1 MKLFIDVGGTNLR
14 SELHTASEIL
24 SEEMSSQ
31 ENDLIDV
38 IESKLLTYPKISFI
52 GVSFAGQ
59 IYNGEILSAPN
70 LTIKEPKI
78 KKYFESKY
86 KLRLEIDNDLNCAVR
101 AEAEYF
107 KSDSILALYIGT
119 GTGSAFIDNKKL
131 VRGVHNQ
138 AFEIGHI
145 PYKKAPFLCGCG
157 KDNCVELY
165 ASASGM
171 KKWMEYYHMP
181 KLFLSELENA
191 DDIKK
196 RELSSGF
203 KDALLFTA
211 ATLITLANP
220 SIIVLGGGV
229 IKRNP
234 YLLEFLKE
242 NIAKYAF
249 ANSLKD
255 VEIVISELEN
265 GAMEGVKLL
274 EEDTY
279 E

>member
-24 SEEMSSQ
+24 EEEISSQ

-38 IESKLLTYPKISFI
+38 IESKLLLNPKISFI
-52 GVSFAGQ
+52 GISFAGQ
-59 IYNGEILSAPN
+59 VHNGEILSAPN

-78 KKYFESKY
+78 KEYFESKY

-107 KSDSILALYIGT
+107 KSDSVLALYIGT

-234 YLLEFLKE
+234 YLLKFLKE

-249 ANSLKD
+249 SNSLKD

-274 EEDTY
+274 EEDSY
-279 E
+279 A

>member
-14 SELHTASEIL
+14 SEIHTASEIL
-24 SEEMSSQ
+24 REEVSSQ

-38 IESKLLTYPKISFI
+38 IESKISEYPSLSFI

-59 IYNGEILSAPN
+59 IDNGEILSAPN
-70 LTIKEPKI
+70 LSIKEHKI
-78 KKYFESKY
+78 KEYFESKH
-86 KLRLEIDNDLNCAVR
+86 KIRLEIDNDLNCAVR

-107 KSDSILALYIGT
+107 KSDSVLALYVGT
-119 GTGSAFIDNKKL
+119 GIGSAFIDNGKL
-131 VRGVHNQ
+131 VRGSNNQ
-138 AFEIGHI
+138 AFEVGHI

-157 KDNCVELY
+157 KDNCVELF

-191 DDIKK
+191 DDIK
-196 RELSSGF
+196 RRDMSTGF
-203 KDALLFTA
+203 KDALLFTT

-220 SIIVLGGGV
+220 SIFVLGGGV

-234 YLLEFLKE
+234 YLLEFLKNNLE
-242 NIAKYAF
+242 NHAF
-249 ANSLKD
+249 ANSLNN
-255 VEIVISELEN
+255 VEIVLSELEN

-274 EEDTY
+274 EEDIY
-279 E
+279 A